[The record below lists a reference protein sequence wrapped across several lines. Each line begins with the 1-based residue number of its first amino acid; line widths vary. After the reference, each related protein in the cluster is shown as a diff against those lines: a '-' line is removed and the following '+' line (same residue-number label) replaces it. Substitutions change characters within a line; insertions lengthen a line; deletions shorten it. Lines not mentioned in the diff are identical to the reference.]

1 MAETRPDSQTD
12 PAKTEG
18 NIHSPVALAIM
29 AALAVGALA
38 FAYFDTLRDLVS
50 IWSREQDYSHGF
62 VVAPIA
68 AYMIWRTRSNLKGLK
83 LEPSLL
89 GVVLLAAA
97 LVMRCIAVSNYYGS
111 LDRFSLVVA
120 FWGLVLLIAG
130 RKITL
135 RIIIPLL
142 FLLLMLPPER
152 VITGVTLP
160 LQGVATFFSALLL
173 NVMGWGVRTAGN
185 VIRLYGQEMEIAAAC
200 SGLRMLLAIMTLGFA
215 MAYLR
220 PRPVWE
226 RVTIAVMS
234 LFVALGV
241 NVIRIVAT
249 GIITQIFL
257 GKLSPVTVHD
267 WAGWLMMPVAL
278 IVIRQQ
284 QYFLENLF
292 LPDS

>member
-1 MAETRPDSQTD
+1 
-12 PAKTEG
+12 
-18 NIHSPVALAIM
+18 M
-29 AALAVGALA
+29 AALSVGVLA
-38 FAYFDTLRDLVS
+38 FAYFGTLSDLVS
-50 IWSREQDYSHGF
+50 IWKREQDYSHGF

-68 AYMIWRTRSNLKGLK
+68 AYMIWHTRYKLKGLK

-89 GVVLLAAA
+89 GIVLLAAA
-97 LVMRCIAVSNYYGS
+97 LVMRVIAVRNYYGS

-130 RKITL
+130 RKITV

-142 FLLLMLPPER
+142 FLLLMLPPPQR

-173 NVMGWGVRTAGN
+173 NIMGWGVRTAGN
-185 VIRLYGQEMEIAAAC
+185 VIRLYGQDMEIAAAC

-226 RVTIAVMS
+226 RVSIAVMS
-234 LFVALGV
+234 LFVALAV

-257 GKLSPVTVHD
+257 GKLSTAAVHD

-278 IVIRQQ
+278 IIIRQQ

-292 LPDS
+292 LPDTMESV